1 MQNQI
6 KLVDKTHSNLL
17 IRILFWIILGVLST
31 FFAEVISGNE
41 PIVFFQSFGWT
52 GVFPIYALHTLLLV
66 YLAFKLLPVTGW
78 ISIRTIYLI
87 STLFGMY
94 EAYMTKVLWN
104 PPWNA
109 MSFRIGG
116 VSFFEVLML
125 VFFWHAI
132 MSFLVPVFWGENLL
146 TSSSLLAESLNERF
160 AKFVFHP
167 TFPVIL
173 GVLGGIYLGT
183 NRPGVGQA
191 FSIALAT
198 TLLVSMFLLFWRLIT
213 NKNLYQWSELLPR
226 KIEMIILGFLLAGY
240 YLYYGFTLRPD
251 QLPGYGAQFTVW
263 LIYAALIALIILSR
277 RRDQAAIKPE
287 AEISLRQPLKKQG
300 WKNWLLFSISFIVFS
315 LVFSVL
321 PDFLRGGLA
330 AIAWLGGIGLGAVAI
345 ISSLVSLFRR
355 NKKNYE

>member
-6 KLVDKTHSNLL
+6 KIVDKTHSNLL

-116 VSFFEVLML
+116 VSFF
-125 VFFWHAI
+125 
-132 MSFLVPVFWGENLL
+132 
-146 TSSSLLAESLNERF
+146 
-160 AKFVFHP
+160 
-167 TFPVIL
+167 
-173 GVLGGIYLGT
+173 GG
-183 NRPGVGQA
+183 
-191 FSIALAT
+191 
-198 TLLVSMFLLFWRLIT
+198 
-213 NKNLYQWSELLPR
+213 
-226 KIEMIILGFLLAGY
+226 
-240 YLYYGFTLRPD
+240 
-251 QLPGYGAQFTVW
+251 
-263 LIYAALIALIILSR
+263 
-277 RRDQAAIKPE
+277 
-287 AEISLRQPLKKQG
+287 
-300 WKNWLLFSISFIVFS
+300 
-315 LVFSVL
+315 
-321 PDFLRGGLA
+321 
-330 AIAWLGGIGLGAVAI
+330 
-345 ISSLVSLFRR
+345 
-355 NKKNYE
+355 